1 MKPGPFI
8 YTAPDSLEEALE
20 LLDEHGGEAKPL
32 AGGQSL
38 MPLLNMRFAQPAVLV
53 DLNPV
58 PGLDGIVQRDAQLEI
73 GATVR
78 QASFGASPLVREH
91 IPAAATAVPH
101 IGHFVTRNRGT
112 VGGSLAHADARGE
125 LPLALV
131 ALEGSVRVASHRNG
145 ERMVSADELFVTHFT
160 TSLSDEELLVSSIWP
175 IADNDW
181 HFAFEE
187 FAQRHGDYAL
197 GMVCVGIRVSNGHV
211 SDARVA
217 VSAVTDRPVCL
228 DDAGAALIGH
238 AAVPDAARE
247 AGAMAATAVD
257 PHSDLHATARYRRHL
272 TGALVERAC
281 LVVFEAAS

>member
-1 MKPGPFI
+1 LKPGAFV
-8 YTAPDSLEEALE
+8 YTAPDSLEEAIE
-20 LLDEHGGEAKPL
+20 LLGEHGAEAKPL

-53 DLNPV
+53 DLNAV
-58 PGLDGIVQRDAQLEI
+58 PGLDSIARRDAQLEI
-73 GATVR
+73 GASVR

-91 IPAAATAVPH
+91 IPAAATAVPY

-131 ALEGSVRVASHRNG
+131 ALGGSVRVVSRRNG

-175 IADNDW
+175 IATNGW

-197 GMVCVGIRVSNGHV
+197 GMVCVGVRVSGGRV

-228 DDAGAALIGH
+228 TDAGAVLIGH
-238 AAVPDAARE
+238 SPAPDAARE
-247 AGAMAATAVD
+247 AGAMAAAAVD
-257 PHSDLHATARYRRHL
+257 PHSDFHASAPYRRHL
-272 TGALVERAC
+272 TGVLVERAC
-281 LVVFEAAS
+281 LTAFAAAS